1 MRQAIRVGTTE
12 LGASVHRLG
21 RIQLVAALVFVIT
34 AIFSTGFHHWDEH
47 FQVLEFAGWKLG
59 LSPVQDL
66 PWEFAARIRPAI
78 QPFIVVQVHHFMGLF
93 GSVDPFV
100 ITFVLR
106 AISAALWYMAT
117 ILMLQAFMPSVHDP
131 RSRKWF
137 ALLSFF
143 LWFSV
148 YNAVR
153 FSSENWSGSLFMI
166 GLALV
171 IRKEQ
176 RNGLG
181 PYLTAG
187 LLFGLAFTFR
197 MQTALMTGGLF
208 AWLLIIQREPWRKLV
223 AMAGGTLITVALG
236 ICIDRWFYGEWTLT
250 VLNYFDANM
259 LQGKAAAFGTQPW
272 YAYFVDT
279 VMVTLPPFSLIFVL
293 APLILVLFKPKSV
306 LVWVFAPFL
315 LVHCMIGHKE
325 LRFLFPIVGSLPI
338 MIIIAMDIVRTKWLP
353 GLTGSRIF
361 NGTVKL
367 LWVAN
372 LVLLGVVM
380 FKPADAQIGLY
391 KTIYDN
397 YPDPITMYNFGEDPY
412 HRVEQI
418 NFYSRPGLEHGG
430 TITDNTRITSERPI
444 LIATMN
450 PSDVLD
456 RWPEHELVFA
466 SLPAWVKH
474 FNFNGW
480 LERTDQWYVYEV
492 NN

>member
-1 MRQAIRVGTTE
+1 
-12 LGASVHRLG
+12 
-21 RIQLVAALVFVIT
+21 
-34 AIFSTGFHHWDEH
+34 
-47 FQVLEFAGWKLG
+47 
-59 LSPVQDL
+59 
-66 PWEFAARIRPAI
+66 
-78 QPFIVVQVHHFMGLF
+78 MGLF
-93 GSVDPFV
+93 GVLIRSLLVLS
-100 ITFVLR
+100 VLR

-117 ILMLQAFMPSVHDP
+117 ILMLQAFMPSVHYLN
-131 RSRKWF
+131 SRKWF

-153 FSSENWSGSLFMI
+153 FSSRMVGQFVHRDRLGIGDQKRATKWPWTLFDRW
-166 GLALV
+166 LALWPC
-171 IRKEQ
+171 I
-176 RNGLG
+176 
-181 PYLTAG
+181 
-187 LLFGLAFTFR
+187 TFR

-279 VMVTLPPFSLIFVL
+279 VMVTLPPFSLTFVL
-293 APLILVLFKPKSV
+293 VLLILVLFKPKSV

-325 LRFLFPIVGSLPI
+325 LRFLFPIVGLLPI
-338 MIIIAMDIVRTKWLP
+338 MIIIAIDIVRTKWLP
-353 GLTGSRIF
+353 RLTGSWIF

-372 LVLLGVVM
+372 LVLLGVAM

-418 NFYSRPGLEHGG
+418 NFLTADRDEHGG
-430 TITDNTRITSERPI
+430 TITDNTRITSERP
-444 LIATMN
+444 T
-450 PSDVLD
+450 
-456 RWPEHELVFA
+456 
-466 SLPAWVKH
+466 
-474 FNFNGW
+474 
-480 LERTDQWYVYEV
+480 
-492 NN
+492 

>member
-1 MRQAIRVGTTE
+1 MFALKTGTSQYF
-12 LGASVHRLG
+12 GIGSYKLG
-21 RIQLVAALVFVIT
+21 RIQLVGAFVFLVT
-34 AIFSTGFHHWDEH
+34 AVFSTGFHHWDEH
-47 FQVLEFAGWKLG
+47 FQILEFAGWKLG

-78 QPFIVVQVHHFMGLF
+78 QPFMVVQLHHLFGLF
-93 GSVDPFV
+93 GSTDPFA
-100 ITFVLR
+100 ITLFLRVLSALLSFAAITLVLR
-106 AISAALWYMAT
+106 A
-117 ILMLQAFMPSVHDP
+117 FMPFVNEP
-131 RSRKWF
+131 LFRKWF

-153 FSSENWSGSLFMI
+153 SSSENWSGCLFMI

-171 IRKEQ
+171 IKKEH
-176 RNGLG
+176 RAGIG
-181 PYLTAG
+181 PYLIAG

-197 MQTALMTGGLF
+197 MQTALMITGLF
-208 AWLLIIQREPWRKLV
+208 AWLVFIHREAWSKLL
-223 AMAGGTLITVALG
+223 AMVGGTLISVAFG
-236 ICIDRWFYGEWTLT
+236 IWIDQWFYGEWTLT
-250 VLNYFDANM
+250 VLNYFDVNM
-259 LQGKAAAFGTQPW
+259 LQGKADAFGTQPW

-279 VMVTLPPFSLIFVL
+279 VMVTIPPFSLAFVV
-293 APLILVLFKPKSV
+293 APLLLIFFKPKSV
-306 LVWVFAPFL
+306 LVWIFVPFVL
-315 LVHCMIGHKE
+315 AHMMIGHKE
-325 LRFLFPIVGSLPI
+325 LRFLFPVVGLLPI
-338 MIIIAMDIVRTKWLP
+338 MIIEALDVVRTKWLP
-353 GLTGSRIF
+353 QLMGSRIF
-361 NGTVKL
+361 NGSVKL
-367 LWVAN
+367 FWVAN
-372 LVLLGVVM
+372 LVLLSVVM
-380 FKPADAQIGLY
+380 FKPADAQIALY

-397 YPDPITMYNFGEDPY
+397 YPEPITMYNFGEDPY
-412 HRVEQI
+412 HRVELI
-418 NFYSRPGLEHGG
+418 NFYSRPGLELGG

-466 SLPAWVKH
+466 SLPDWVKH